1 MTLETQGLVGIA
13 VAAVGGAAIGIER
26 QWSGHA
32 TGPGARFGGI
42 RTFTL
47 LGAVAGMAGW
57 IWSLGS
63 PAIAAALAAA
73 IGALVVVSYVASSRR
88 DVDGTTE
95 VAALVVLGAGLLAG
109 TGRISLASGIV
120 AVTALLLVEKSRL
133 HAAVAKLDDAELR
146 AAIRFAVMAVVIL
159 PLLPEG
165 PFGPLGG
172 IRPRQLWM
180 LVLFF
185 SGISFAGYLARR
197 AAGPRHGI
205 VAAGLLGGLVSS
217 TSVTFAL
224 SRSSRDHAG
233 MSRSLAFG
241 VLASCVVMYVRVL
254 LAAAVLDLDLMS
266 ALLPYVVAPLA
277 ATAGIAAWGLRAGQ
291 ESRDAPRGPS
301 NPLELKAALQ
311 MAGLFQVVLF
321 AVYAARAAWGDLG
334 LALSGALLGLT
345 DMDALTISMARTAA
359 DPTALH
365 GAAQAVAVGIVS
377 NTLFKAAVAL
387 ALGRGAL
394 RWLVPTSLFVSAVLG
409 AAALLYFR

>member
-1 MTLETQGLVGIA
+1 MTLETQGLAGIA
-13 VAAVGGAAIGIER
+13 VAAIGGAAIGVER
-26 QWSGHA
+26 QRSGHA

-73 IGALVVVSYVASSRR
+73 LGALVVVSYVASSRR

-95 VAALVVLGAGLLAG
+95 VAALAVLGAGLLAG
-109 TGRISLASGIV
+109 AGRLSLASGVV

-159 PLLPEG
+159 PLLPQG

-197 AAGPRHGI
+197 AIGLRHGT

-224 SRSSRDHAG
+224 SRASRDRAG

-241 VLASCVVMYVRVL
+241 ILASCVVMYFRVL

-266 ALLPYVVAPLA
+266 ALLPYVIAPLA
-277 ATAGIAAWGLRAGQ
+277 ATAGIAAWGLRGAR
-291 ESRDAPRGPS
+291 EPRDAQPGPS

-321 AVYAARAAWGDLG
+321 VVYAARAAWGDLG
-334 LALSGALLGLT
+334 LAVSGGLLGLT

-359 DPTALH
+359 DPIALH

-377 NTLFKAAVAL
+377 NSLFKAAVAL
-387 ALGRGAL
+387 ALGRGVL
-394 RWLVPTSLFVSAVLG
+394 RWVVPASLFVSAILG
-409 AAALLYFR
+409 AAALLYYR